1 MSAHFVQLMRQL
13 KQDILAA
20 IAQRA
25 HDNTWDGSIGILVFI
40 HRARQHVISTYP
52 FVGPLG
58 RICIRL
64 PSVRLFRVCGSPA
77 LVLQYSTVIVL
88 YSTSTVLVLVLVLVV
103 LVRTYVR
110 PYKHTARA
118 YIRTYSTY
126 TRTPIL
132 VLPVLVLV
140 LVLVLSCVRTN
151 VLRTSLVCGVCSMVM
166 ASSWW
171 VVVVGYGWVAYV
183 LGY

>member
-88 YSTSTVLVLVLVLVV
+88 YSTSTVLVLVLVLVLVV

-132 VLPVLVLV
+132 VL
-140 LVLVLSCVRTN
+140 SCVRTN

-166 ASSWW
+166 PSSWW
-171 VVVVGYGWVAYV
+171 VVVVGYGWIAYV